1 MPASRSCEELDGT
14 SDAPE
19 SWKRSHSLGDIQWQH
34 AFDQRKKTR
43 NETQNGGERQ
53 EEANSTVI
61 QSQIQSSSQNSR
73 ESWLDSKTELCR
85 ANQDQVERPL
95 VPTQL
100 PLKPSC
106 YAPDKQPGLSTSSP
120 APRTHPKKPPVP
132 PPVPAKKS
140 KERLVNG
147 LRHPSLVLP
156 SSSPGTP
163 TLSSRPISSPTSPSE
178 SIPSTSVSPDY
189 SEKPPPWLSDLPE
202 SACPQIQGV
211 KVALGR
217 KISHAKMTDLET
229 LLEEKLGSEGIDLMA
244 EPYSDKV
251 RDTLLVHNRII
262 HYSIMRLRR

>member
-19 SWKRSHSLGDIQWQH
+19 HWKRSHSLGDIQWQY
-34 AFDQRKKTR
+34 AFDKSNEKRDKT
-43 NETQNGGERQ
+43 QHGGERQ
-53 EEANSTVI
+53 EKANNAI
-61 QSQIQSSSQNSR
+61 LQSSSQNSR
-73 ESWLDSKTELCR
+73 ESWLDSKPELCR
-85 ANQDQVERPL
+85 AKQDQVERLL

-100 PLKPSC
+100 PFKSLSH
-106 YAPDKQPGLSTSSP
+106 APDKQPGSAPTSP
-120 APRTHPKKPPVP
+120 APRIHPKKPPVP

-163 TLSSRPISSPTSPSE
+163 TLSSKPLSSPTSPSE
-178 SIPSTSVSPDY
+178 SILSTSVSPDD

-211 KVALGR
+211 KVTLGR

-229 LLEEKLGSEGIDLMA
+229 LLEEKLSAEGIDLMA

-251 RDTLLVHNRII
+251 RDTLLVHSRII
-262 HYSIMRLRR
+262 HDSIMRLK

>member
-19 SWKRSHSLGDIQWQH
+19 CWKRSHSLGDIQWQH
-34 AFDQRKKTR
+34 AFDQSKEKR
-43 NETQNGGERQ
+43 NETKYVGERQ
-53 EEANSTVI
+53 KEANSVVPK
-61 QSQIQSSSQNSR
+61 SSSENDSEVQ
-73 ESWLDSKTELCR
+73 LDSKAELCR
-85 ANQDQVERPL
+85 ANQDQVETPQ

-106 YAPDKQPGLSTSSP
+106 HAPDQQPGSIPNSS
-120 APRTHPKKPPVP
+120 APRTYPRKPHVP

-147 LRHPSLVLP
+147 LRYPSLVLP

-163 TLSSRPISSPTSPSE
+163 TFSSKPINSPTSPSQ
-178 SIPSTSVSPDY
+178 SIPSTSVSPDD

-202 SACPQIQGV
+202 SACPQIQGI
-211 KVALGR
+211 KVSLGR
-217 KISHAKMTDLET
+217 KISHAKITDLET
-229 LLEEKLGSEGIDLMA
+229 LLEEKLVSEGIDLMA

-251 RDTLLVHNRII
+251 RDGSQQN
-262 HYSIMRLRR
+262 YS